1 MKQVNLWLD
10 DDIHMLLVKEAARA
24 QLETGKI
31 LRVSTLAAMILKQSL
46 NGKPDN
52 KQDDEQESLPENDPT
67 TPTEENDN
75 PFADLNFDT

>member
-52 KQDDEQESLPENDPT
+52 KQDDKQEPAELSPES
-67 TPTEENDN
+67 PTEENDN